1 MRTLLAACAAF
12 LTTCSFAGDL
22 TCPIMK
28 SPAPAGSPEAV
39 VAGHVVRFCCH
50 GCDEQFLKSPEKL
63 LASMTG
69 SQALA
74 EFLFDPVSR
83 MRINASEAKA
93 ERVYRGRRFYFFTA
107 ANAEAFDALPEVY
120 AAVPSRENL
129 VCPVMKN
136 PVASHSAASGYADHG
151 GVRHYFCCAGCEKP
165 FEQDPSKYVAA
176 VAGSVRALTST
187 EAGSPA
193 QVQIAPTCAGCA
205 GEARILG
212 ANGIPA
218 KWTLSYRWVNIDTE
232 IGARHR
238 FTLDYAVNPRLSV
251 GIERALS
258 DHHHHNRK
266 EGSID
271 RYLKYSDG
279 ETDLMPRA
287 AWFITPEGAQHPS
300 LVVGM
305 ASDRL
310 STMRGQ
316 AFFLTAAKKV
326 PGTIFTPF
334 VSVKT
339 NSYDGRTVFPFGV
352 NAAVRPD
359 WVVQAINDGDYSHF
373 LLTHIRQGAA
383 YSLLLARGRHIG
395 FGVSYGF

>member
-1 MRTLLAACAAF
+1 
-12 LTTCSFAGDL
+12 
-22 TCPIMK
+22 
-28 SPAPAGSPEAV
+28 
-39 VAGHVVRFCCH
+39 
-50 GCDEQFLKSPEKL
+50 
-63 LASMTG
+63 
-69 SQALA
+69 
-74 EFLFDPVSR
+74 
-83 MRINASEAKA
+83 MRINESEAKA
-93 ERVYRGRRFYFFTA
+93 ERVYRGRRFLFSST
-107 ANAEAFDALPEVY
+107 ANAEAFDGLPEVY
-120 AAVPSRENL
+120 SAVPSRESL

-136 PVASHSAASGYADHG
+136 PIASHAAASGYSDHG
-151 GVRHYFCCAGCEKP
+151 GVRYYFCCAGCEKP
-165 FEQDPSKYVAA
+165 FEQDPSRYVAA
-176 VAGSVRALTST
+176 VAGSIRSL
-187 EAGSPA
+187 SPA
-193 QVQIAPTCAGCA
+193 QSGKEPQVGIVPTCAGCA

-258 DHHHHNRK
+258 DRHHHNKR
-266 EGSID
+266 EGSLD
-271 RYLKYSDG
+271 RYLRYSDG

-287 AWFITPEGAQHPS
+287 AWFITPERPQHPS

-310 STMRGQ
+310 STVRGQ
-316 AFFLTAAKKV
+316 AFYLTAAKKV

-339 NSYDGRTVFPFGV
+339 NSYDGRTLFPFGI
-352 NAAVRPD
+352 NASLRPD

-373 LLTHIRQGAA
+373 LLTHVRQGAA
-383 YSLLLARGRHIG
+383 YSVLWARGRHLG
-395 FGVSYGF
+395 FGVTYGF